1 MKSVGFNV
9 ENEFAAR
16 GVAGFLSEIFK
27 GDRFVVACIGTD
39 AVIGDSLGP
48 LVGSFLS
55 ETLGGRTFVYGTFA
69 SPVTARDVGSLAAFL
84 RSVHPCDKILAV
96 DAAVGRKEE
105 IGLIRMSDCPL
116 KPGAGVEKNLTKI
129 GDANVIGVVAEKTSE
144 AGSLGTVRLS
154 RVWKAASVIADGIK
168 KYFDDI
174 SAARAG

>member
-55 ETLGGRTFVYGTFA
+55 ETLGGRTFVYGNFA

-129 GDANVIGVVAEKTSE
+129 GDANVIGVVAEKPSE

-174 SAARAG
+174 SAAGAG